1 VNRAPRGLIID
12 MDGVLYR
19 GELPMP
25 GLRDFFSLIAHHP
38 FVLVTNNSTVSA
50 VDCTEKLGR
59 MGVEVPTEAVLTVSD
74 ATSRY
79 LAGVVPQ
86 IRRAL
91 VLGSPALKAAVALAG
106 VVLVP
111 EGSGADVVV
120 IGLDRTFSYASLS
133 HAVRLV
139 EEGSALVAT
148 SLDCVL
154 LTEGGVVPGA
164 GALVAAVR
172 ACVDVAPVCV
182 GKPSAAMFEMA
193 TSQLGVPAA
202 ETLVIGDNLASDI
215 AGGAAAG
222 ARTALL
228 LSGIT
233 AAESDVA
240 IGPGSAGDREAG
252 ARRATDVRPDVV
264 FPGLPELSAFLR
276 ESWGDAFT

>member
-1 VNRAPRGLIID
+1 MNRAPRGLIID

-25 GLRDFFSLIAHHP
+25 GLRDFFSLIGQHP

-50 VDCTEKLGR
+50 VDCAEKLGR

-79 LAGVVPQ
+79 LAGVVPP
-86 IRRAL
+86 ISRAL

-111 EGSGADVVV
+111 EGNDADVVV

-139 EEGSALVAT
+139 EEGAAFVAT

-172 ACVDVAPVCV
+172 ACVDVVPVCV

-193 TSQLGVPAA
+193 TSQLGVPASEA
-202 ETLVIGDNLASDI
+202 LVIGDNLASDI

-233 AAESDVA
+233 AAESAAA
-240 IGPGSAGDREAG
+240 IGPGSAGDGEAG
-252 ARRATDVRPDVV
+252 ACRAGHLRPDFV

-276 ESWGDAFT
+276 ESWGGPVT